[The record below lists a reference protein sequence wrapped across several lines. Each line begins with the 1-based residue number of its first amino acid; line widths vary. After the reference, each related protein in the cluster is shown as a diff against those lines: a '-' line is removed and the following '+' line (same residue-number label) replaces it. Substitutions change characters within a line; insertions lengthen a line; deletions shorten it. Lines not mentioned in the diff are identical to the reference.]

1 MNEITTPI
9 EKNNQRVLSSY
20 QLAEAYGTDTKVIS
34 YNFNGNKSHFTEGK
48 HYFVL
53 IGDEMRAFRDF
64 HDLPKN
70 LNKIY
75 LWTESG
81 ALLHAKSL
89 NTEKAWEVYEHLVD
103 TYFRYRAL
111 SDEKKTLATLNT
123 ANKALEEANLLLDCY
138 YTENEKLLDRLKK
151 RAFTDV
157 ISYEEQKMLKAIAKE
172 VITDIFGNGNTA
184 TFRIVG
190 QSAYSQLW
198 GDFRSHFTV
207 NSYRCTPKYRFY
219 EALVFIEEWEPSMEL
234 LDEANEADDAFQR
247 YLSRYFDDYDNDNYE
262 QLVAEY
268 PVIMEDFINAIR
280 SSSERPY

>member
-1 MNEITTPI
+1 
-9 EKNNQRVLSSY
+9 
-20 QLAEAYGTDTKVIS
+20 
-34 YNFNGNKSHFTEGK
+34 
-48 HYFVL
+48 
-53 IGDEMRAFRDF
+53 MRAFRDF

-89 NTEKAWEVYEHLVD
+89 NTEKAWEVYEYLVD
-103 TYFRYRAL
+103 TYFRYREL
-111 SDEKKTLATLNT
+111 SDEKKTLETLNT
-123 ANKALEEANLLLDCY
+123 ANKALGEANLLLDCY
-138 YTENEKLLDRLKK
+138 YAENENLLEKLKK
-151 RAFTDV
+151 KEITDV

-172 VITDIFGNGNTA
+172 VITDIFGSRNTA
-184 TFRIVG
+184 AFRIVG

-207 NSYRCTPKYRFY
+207 NSYRCTPKYRFN
-219 EALVFIEEWEPSMEL
+219 EAFAFIEEWEPSMEL
-234 LDEANEADDAFQR
+234 LDEANEADDAFQQ

-268 PVIMEDFINAIR
+268 PVIMEDFINAVC

>member
-34 YNFNGNKSHFTEGK
+34 YNFNGNKSHFSEGK

-53 IGDEMRAFRDF
+53 MGNEMRAFRDF

-103 TYFRYRAL
+103 TYFRYKEL

-157 ISYEEQKMLKAIAKE
+157 ISYEEQKILKAVAKE
-172 VITDIFGNGNTA
+172 VITDIFGNRNTA
-184 TFRIVG
+184 AFRIVG

-207 NSYRCTPKYRFY
+207 NSYRCTPKCRFN
-219 EALVFIEEWEPSMEL
+219 EAVAFIEEWEPSMEL
-234 LDEANEADDAFQR
+234 LDDANEADDAFQS